1 MKTYRLKEHITKE
14 MLKEKGFTIEK
25 TYNALWAVRGQ
36 REEEKEYSLSSKMII
51 IKLEPP
57 ERVLKFR
64 FQSSE
69 EKYNLLEEAKDI
81 IDWLQL

>member
-1 MKTYRLKEHITKE
+1 MIRYRLKEHITKE
-14 MLKEKGFTIEK
+14 MLEEKGFTIEK
-25 TYNALWAVRGQ
+25 SSNALWAVRGQ
-36 REEEKEYSLSSKMII
+36 REKEHSLGSKMII

-69 EKYNLLEEAKDI
+69 ERYNLLEEVQDI
-81 IDWLQL
+81 VDWFKL

>member
-14 MLKEKGFTIEK
+14 MLEEKGFTIER
-25 TYNALWAVRGQ
+25 TNNALWAVRGKKD
-36 REEEKEYSLSSKMII
+36 EDKEHSLGSKMII

-69 EKYNLLEEAKDI
+69 EKYNLLEEAEDI